1 MKKFYS
7 LVLMATALLIG
18 TNAWAEI
25 RTANDATSLKNAW
38 EAAQDG
44 DEIQL
49 TGSFTI
55 SNTLWLGTATMAD
68 VENVRSITLN
78 LNNQT
83 LTSSA
88 QKVFVL
94 THGAL
99 NVTGT
104 GVIEH
109 APTAAIYDPT
119 AEGGKGEYKS
129 AFEVFRLYGS
139 TYKDVDAKNLQPGQV
154 FYTHLTIGANV
165 KILAAVNGIV
175 VDKFGSEKKSKPNE
189 WPIADAWAAGNV
201 TIPTANA
208 DKFALYT
215 DVYSSGNGVAHGVCI
230 DVNGTI
236 EARKYAI
243 KANGNLRTPAWSA
256 DNSGKKI
263 DEQSYRSTQYSDRNS
278 TRYVIAANDE
288 KNYSPFIH
296 VHDGAKLLTTETTR
310 TDAVAAYGG
319 GYARWLVEGNVEGST
334 AVYVKSGEIDIK
346 NAIITSNFEGTPGVI
361 EERSSGVNA
370 GGSGVVVESSAN
382 YAGGQEVTIEGNTV
396 ITPTTGYALEE
407 EITDVADTTKVTAVD
422 IQGGTFKEGD
432 AGTITVTDKT
442 AGTSVSIDGGT
453 FEYANET
460 GGGID
465 LGGKNLVEFL
475 TDQATTGDNT
485 HTVIIAT
492 DNEGH
497 QTVVISEGDKPA
509 VANSV
514 IGAAENAS
522 INWKNDVTK
531 TETLTGS
538 LKLAELQISQDY
550 EQTLIVDDG
559 AYLEVGRVVLAAKA
573 KIIVKAGGK
582 FVVSGEQGLAAYQES
597 NIILETQEGK
607 PAIFLFNPAVTSNT
621 HPMATVQFI
630 SKSITDGS
638 FYTKQRFGIPTF
650 GAVTSMTT
658 QYGGVDVQ
666 TAIAK
671 FYYDENKWKDFGWI
685 NVAGKDENLDQMAN
699 SFDYYQMQ
707 HNTPNMGTVVTMTGE
722 LVGNVNPTLGVRG
735 NFWNGYANS
744 YMAPIDGTQLINMI
758 PNTVQKAIYMY
769 DITQDYASWEP
780 YTLMDIADQ
789 GGILPM
795 QPFLIRN
802 SKEAADVVIDYTAAV
817 YNPAMGIAPN
827 AAPARNNMS
836 DITRAN
842 IIVKGENSIDRVKLA
857 EGDMFSAEFD
867 NGYEAEKYMNDGINM
882 YVSADEKMSVFA
894 TNDIEGTYVGF
905 QALNGGNYTIE
916 FAKVQ
921 GEELALVDH
930 ATGARV
936 AIVEG
941 ATYEFTAEGID
952 DYRFEIVKP
961 AKMPTAIDNTNA
973 VKSVKGIYTITG
985 QYMGEMNV
993 WSTLPAG
1000 VYVVN
1005 GEKLVK

>member
-55 SNTLWLGTATMAD
+55 SNTLWLGTTTMAD
-68 VENVRSITLN
+68 ENPLSITLN

-88 QKVFVL
+88 LKVFVL

-109 APTAAIYDPT
+109 APTT
-119 AEGGKGEYKS
+119 ALYGGTEYYS
-129 AFEVFRLYGS
+129 AYEIFRVYGS
-139 TYKDVDAKNLQPGQV
+139 TYKDVDSKNLQPGQDY
-154 FYTHLTIGANV
+154 YTHLTIGAGV
-165 KILAAVNGIV
+165 KLVAAVNGIV
-175 VDKFGSEKKSKPNE
+175 VDQFNAITASKKVGGVYVYN
-189 WPIADAWAAGNV
+189 WTLADAWAAGNK
-201 TIPTANA
+201 TIPST
-208 DKFALYT
+208 ALYT
-215 DVYSSGNGVAHGVCI
+215 DVYDKSKGVAHGVCI
-230 DVNGTI
+230 DVKGTI

-243 KANGNLRTPAWSA
+243 KANGNLCTPAMYSA
-256 DNSGKKI
+256 KI
-263 DEQSYRSTQYSDRNS
+263 GQESYRATQYSDRSS

-288 KNYSPFIH
+288 KNYSPYIH
-296 VHDGAKLLTTETTR
+296 VYGTAKLLTTETTR

-334 AVYVKSGEIDIK
+334 AVYVKSGEVDIK
-346 NAIITSNFEGTPGVI
+346 NAIITSNFEGDRPASSEDRG
-361 EERSSGVNA
+361 SGVNA
-370 GGSGVVVESSAN
+370 GGSGIEIESSAN
-382 YAGGQEVTIEGNTV
+382 YAGGTEVTIEGNTV
-396 ITPTTGYALEE
+396 VTPTSGYALDER
-407 EITDVADTTKVTAVD
+407 ITNASGDSKVESVD

-432 AGTITVTDKT
+432 AGTITVTNTT

-453 FEYANET
+453 FEYANEQ

-475 TDQATTGDNT
+475 TDQATSGDNT
-485 HTVIIAT
+485 HTVVIAT
-492 DNEGH
+492 DDQGH
-497 QTVVISEGDKPA
+497 QTIVISEGDKPA

-582 FVVSGEQGLAAYQES
+582 FVVTGEQGLAAYQES
-597 NIILETQEGK
+597 NIVLENESNK
-607 PAIFLFNPAVTSNT
+607 HAIFLFNPAVTSNT
-621 HPMATVQFI
+621 HPMATFELLTNSWRDV
-630 SKSITDGS
+630 SKTPNAQPEVFAVPTYTAITNIACKNAGKYAYIQAYNNGGWENIAFTDANP
-638 FYTKQRFGIPTF
+638 FPYNKLNKPFAAY
-650 GAVTSMTT
+650 AVTAYRTETEDPLTIQLS
-658 QYGGVDVQ
+658 
-666 TAIAK
+666 
-671 FYYDENKWKDFGWI
+671 
-685 NVAGKDENLDQMAN
+685 
-699 SFDYYQMQ
+699 
-707 HNTPNMGTVVTMTGE
+707 GE
-722 LVGNVNPTLGVRG
+722 LVGNSNATLTADWKWS
-735 NFWNGYANS
+735 FFANS
-744 YMAPIDGTQLINMI
+744 YTAEVDLATFLSGLDNTATENVYPAVYVS
-758 PNTVQKAIYMY
+758 TVQGNGYWYWKSIDAEKLGDEGVPTKLQPMQGFLLNNKGNVVEDKAIDYESMVY
-769 DITQDYASWEP
+769 APAVPGYVPATPAPRRQVKANDITSKLYVVVTNEDGSMDEV
-780 YTLMDIADQ
+780 TL
-789 GGILPM
+789 
-795 QPFLIRN
+795 RETETTK
-802 SKEAADVVIDYTAAV
+802 SV
-817 YNPAMGIAPN
+817 
-827 AAPARNNMS
+827 
-836 DITRAN
+836 
-842 IIVKGENSIDRVKLA
+842 
-857 EGDMFSAEFD
+857 
-867 NGYEAEKYMNDGINM
+867 EKYMNADVNIYAM
-882 YVSADEKMSVFA
+882 TEEKSAIFA
-894 TNDIEGTYVGF
+894 TEDLNNTYVGF
-905 QALNGGNYTIE
+905 STVNGGKFTISFTNVMGRE
-916 FAKVQ
+916 FELIDLETGAKV
-921 GEELALVDH
+921 A
-930 ATGARV
+930 V
-936 AIVEG
+936 AEG
-941 ATYEFTAEGID
+941 FEYEFTAGANYTN
-952 DYRFEIVKP
+952 DYRFKLVD
-961 AKMPTAIDNTNA
+961 AAMMPTAIDNTEA

>member
-44 DEIQL
+44 DSIQL

-68 VENVRSITLN
+68 VENVRSITLD

-119 AEGGKGEYKS
+119 AENGKGEYLS
-129 AFEVFRLYGS
+129 AFEVFRVYGS
-139 TYKDVDAKNLQPGQV
+139 TYKDVDSKDLQPGQDY
-154 FYTHLTIGANV
+154 YTHLTIGANV

-175 VDKFGSEKKSKPNE
+175 VDKFGKTTSKKPGE

-215 DVYSSGNGVAHGVCI
+215 DVYTSGNGVAHGVCI
-230 DVNGTI
+230 DVYCAI

-243 KANGNLRTPAWSA
+243 KANGNLRTPDYYNPRKTKA
-256 DNSGKKI
+256 
-263 DEQSYRSTQYSDRNS
+263 YRTTQYSDRNG
-278 TRYVIAANDE
+278 TAYIPEENDE

-296 VHDGAKLLTTETTR
+296 VHDGAELLTTETTR

-319 GYARWLVEGNVEGST
+319 GYARWLVEGSVKGST

-370 GGSGVVVESSAN
+370 GGSGIVIESSAN

-396 ITPTTGYALEE
+396 VTPTTGYALEDA
-407 EITDVADTTKVTAVD
+407 ITNAADTTKVSAVD

-442 AGTSVSIDGGT
+442 TGTNVVSIDGGT
-453 FEYANET
+453 FEYANEQ

-475 TDQATTGDNT
+475 TDQATSGDNT

-492 DNEGH
+492 DDQGH
-497 QTVVISEGDKPA
+497 QTIVISEGDKPA

-621 HPMATVQFI
+621 HPMATVEFI

-650 GAVTSMTT
+650 GAVTSVTAKN
-658 QYGGVDVQ
+658 GGNDVATGFEFFNYDANEWQ
-666 TAIAK
+666 AIG
-671 FYYDENKWKDFGWI
+671 YI
-685 NVAGKDENLDQMAN
+685 NVPGQTMDYTKMADP
-699 SFDYYQMQ
+699 FAYYQMQ
-707 HNTPNMGTVVTMTGE
+707 HNTPTMGTVVTMKGE
-722 LVGNVNPTLGVRG
+722 LVGNVNPTLSVRG
-735 NFWNGYANS
+735 NFWNGFANS

-802 SKEAADVVIDYTAAV
+802 TKAAADVVIDYTAAV

>member
-55 SNTLWLGTATMAD
+55 SNTLWLGTTTMAD
-68 VENVRSITLN
+68 ENPLSITLN

-88 QKVFVL
+88 LKVFVL

-109 APTAAIYDPT
+109 APTTALYDGT
-119 AEGGKGEYKS
+119 EYYS
-129 AFEVFRLYGS
+129 AYEIFRVLGS
-139 TYKDVDAKNLQPGQV
+139 TYKDVDSKSLQPGQDY
-154 FYTHLTIGANV
+154 YTHLTIGAGV
-165 KILAAVNGIV
+165 KLVAAVNGIV
-175 VDKFGSEKKSKPNE
+175 VDQFNALTASKKVSGAYVYNWKL
-189 WPIADAWAAGNV
+189 ADAWAAGNK
-201 TIPTANA
+201 TIPSTAA
-208 DKFALYT
+208 VYT
-215 DVYSSGNGVAHGVCI
+215 DVYAKGKGVAHGVCI
-230 DVNGTI
+230 DVKGTI

-243 KANGNLRTPAWSA
+243 KANGNLCTPAMYST
-256 DNSGKKI
+256 KI
-263 DEQSYRSTQYSDRNS
+263 GQESYRATQYSDRSS
-278 TRYVIAANDE
+278 TRYVIAADDE
-288 KNYSPFIH
+288 KNYSPYIH
-296 VHDGAKLLTTETTR
+296 VYSTAKLLTTETTR

-319 GYARWLVEGNVEGST
+319 GYARWLIEGGDGGYVEGST
-334 AVYVKSGEIDIK
+334 AVYVKSGEVDIK
-346 NAIITSNFEGTPGVI
+346 NAIITSNFEGDRPASSEDRG
-361 EERSSGVNA
+361 SGVNA
-370 GGSGVVVESSAN
+370 GGSGIEIESSAN
-382 YAGGQEVTIEGNTV
+382 YAGGTEVTIEGNTV
-396 ITPTTGYALEE
+396 VTPTSGYALDER
-407 EITDVADTTKVTAVD
+407 ITNASGDSKVESVD

-432 AGTITVTDKT
+432 AGTITVTNTT

-453 FEYANET
+453 FEYANEQ

-475 TDQATTGDNT
+475 TDQATSGENT
-485 HTVIIAT
+485 HTVVIDT
-492 DNEGH
+492 DEQGH
-497 QTVVISEGDKPA
+497 QTIVISEGDKPA

-650 GAVTSMTT
+650 GAVTSVTAKN
-658 QYGGVDVQ
+658 GGNDVATGFEFFNYDANEWQ
-666 TAIAK
+666 AIG
-671 FYYDENKWKDFGWI
+671 YI
-685 NVAGKDENLDQMAN
+685 NVPGQTMDYTKMADP
-699 SFDYYQMQ
+699 FAYYQMQ
-707 HNTPNMGTVVTMTGE
+707 HNTPTMGTVVTMKGE
-722 LVGNVNPTLGVRG
+722 LVGNVNPTLSVRG
-735 NFWNGYANS
+735 NFWNGFANS

-769 DITQDYASWEP
+769 DITQDYATWEP

-802 SKEAADVVIDYTAAV
+802 SKEAADVVVDYTAAV